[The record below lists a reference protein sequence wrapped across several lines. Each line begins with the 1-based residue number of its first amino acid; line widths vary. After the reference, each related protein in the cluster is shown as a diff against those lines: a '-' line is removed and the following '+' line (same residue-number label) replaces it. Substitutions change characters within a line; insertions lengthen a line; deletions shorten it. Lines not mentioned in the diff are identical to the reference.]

1 MSARRHL
8 SYRRGLSAALTPP
21 ESSPPLGRSLREQG
35 LQLADAMLRVRE
47 EVRLDLLPR
56 LDLFPQLKQLL
67 LKRERESENL

>member
-21 ESSPPLGRSLREQG
+21 ESLPPPLGRSLREQG
-35 LQLADAMLRVRE
+35 LQLANAVLRVRE

-56 LDLFPQLKQLL
+56 LHLFPQLEEFLA
-67 LKRERESENL
+67 ESKGGRG